1 MSFMRRSA
9 LIALIVLTTSS
20 VLPGQSP
27 ATRDKPTRVLFI
39 GNSYTNF
46 NGSIPKILEEMASD
60 GGVAFEAE
68 ASLMGGTS
76 LEWHFTDGKARAAIA
91 KGGWDFV
98 VLQDHSRQAIDHPE
112 KLAEYAKQFAA
123 EIEKVGAEPVFY
135 MTWARQN
142 EPEKQAVITK
152 AYQAAASATG
162 GQVAPV
168 GLAWQRVLKQRQ
180 DIPLHFEDKSHPTP
194 AGSYLAACVF
204 YRVLLDQP
212 PPQRAP
218 AIFNQRTKEPTEL
231 AADTAEFLRKIA
243 AEVTADVPVGSR

>member
-1 MSFMRRSA
+1 MSVMRRSA
-9 LIALIVLTTSS
+9 LIVLIILTTGPI
-20 VLPGQSP
+20 LLAKAP
-27 ATRDKPTRVLFI
+27 ATQGKPMRVLFI
-39 GNSYTNF
+39 GNSYTNY
-46 NGSIPKILEEMASD
+46 NGSIPKILKEMAD
-60 GGVAFEAE
+60 DAGIAFEAE
-68 ASLMGGTS
+68 ASLMGGKS
-76 LEWHFTDGKARAAIA
+76 LEWHFTEGKARAAIA

-112 KLAEYAKQFAA
+112 KLAEYATQFAA
-123 EIEKVGAEPVFY
+123 EIDKVGARPVFY
-135 MTWARQN
+135 MTWARQH

-152 AYQAAASATG
+152 AYQDAASATG

-168 GLAWQRVLKQRQ
+168 GLAWQRVLEQRQ